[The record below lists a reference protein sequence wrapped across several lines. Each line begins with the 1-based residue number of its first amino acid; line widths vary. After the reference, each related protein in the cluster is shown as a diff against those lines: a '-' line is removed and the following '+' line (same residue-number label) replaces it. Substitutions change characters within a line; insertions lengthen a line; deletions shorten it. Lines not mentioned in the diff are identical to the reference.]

1 VNVTPAMMLSTMKR
15 DELRKNIGQVFKF
28 FPIPKRISAIGSYES
43 ENNQWLLRRETPDKK
58 SFEFLNMIGDY
69 NPLVLDPLKIKNFD
83 APDILILRGQVILE
97 GSTVRYE
104 PSHPKLA
111 SASMPTVSLCMS
123 LEGADQ
129 NGLLEIPG
137 NAVES
142 FRFCVTNMGEQTVR
156 DYRTMILVPPAFT
169 RPIHGITMG
178 QIPKQSDIMVAEQ
191 QYAVYEKFMS
201 EPIYKK
207 DTIKIGQLF
216 FSTVPGHY
224 TILRQIR
231 CDEGSFPT
239 ESPYGELEIS
249 VTPIGDL
256 VKRAE
261 EHLGR

>member
-1 VNVTPAMMLSTMKR
+1 MILSTMNR
-15 DELRKNIGQVFKF
+15 GELRKNIGQVFKF
-28 FPIPKRISAIGSYES
+28 SPVPRRDSTIGSYES
-43 ENNQWLLRRETPDKK
+43 ENNQWFLRRETPDRK
-58 SFEFLNMIGDY
+58 SFELLNMSGDY
-69 NPLVLDPLKIKNFD
+69 HPLVLDPLKIKNFD

-104 PSHPKLA
+104 PSHPKPA

-123 LEGADQ
+123 LEGSDQ

-137 NAVES
+137 GLVES

-156 DYRTMILVPPAFT
+156 DYRTMILIPPAFT
-169 RPIHGITMG
+169 RPIHGITLG
-178 QIPKQSDIMVAEQ
+178 QIPKQSDIMVGEQ

-224 TILRQIR
+224 VLLWQIR
-231 CDEGSFPT
+231 CEDGSFPT
-239 ESPYGELEIS
+239 ETAYGELKIS